1 MSEVIVYVKR
11 LSKSARLPERS
22 HEDDAGADVFANSKQ
37 FIDTDNDV
45 ISYGTGLAL
54 AIPKGYWMDLR
65 ARSSIYKTGLQLAN
79 GVGTIDAGYRG
90 EVKAVFYSNHYK
102 KPYEV
107 GDRMAQLVLMPNV
120 SPMDVKFVEVDELPS
135 ENDRG
140 GGFGSTGR

>member
-11 LSKSARLPERS
+11 LSKTAKMPERS
-22 HEDDAGADVFANSKQ
+22 HEDDAGADVFADSKRLM
-37 FIDTDNDV
+37 DPDNDV
-45 ISYGTGLAL
+45 FSYGTGLAL

-90 EVKAVFYSNHYK
+90 EVRAIFYTNHHK

-107 GDRMAQLVLMPNV
+107 GDKIAQLVLMPNV
-120 SPMDVKFVEVDELPS
+120 SPMDVRFVEVDELPMD
-135 ENDRG
+135 NDRG